1 MKEPINQESLNRVL
15 LKPRFKIPVKA
26 GQDEL
31 GEKFKTSLKSDY
43 PNYRSK
49 VIGNH
54 IVVDVPQKEETF
66 WSPQLHAEVIEE
78 EDGVYVKGILGPK
91 PKVWTF
97 FMFLHFAVA
106 VAFFVF
112 FVIFYTNWSL
122 GNDYTFAMWM
132 CIVMPII
139 WILLYFS
146 GQLGKKFGYTQ
157 MQNLHDLMIEIID
170 K

>member
-122 GNDYTFAMWM
+122 NQEYGFGDGFESMDSNSSVFSKLGTVGACQF
-132 CIVMPII
+132 MPLQHIA
-139 WILLYFS
+139 
-146 GQLGKKFGYTQ
+146 
-157 MQNLHDLMIEIID
+157 LH
-170 K
+170 

>member
-1 MKEPINQESLNRVL
+1 MNEPIHQENLNRVL
-15 LKPRFKIPVKA
+15 LKPRFKIPV
-26 GQDEL
+26 QDQPDNL
-31 GEKFKTSLKSDY
+31 SGKFKEVLKNDY
-43 PNYRSK
+43 PSYRGK
-49 VIGNH
+49 VVGHH
-54 IVVDVPQKEETF
+54 IVVDVPEKEETF
-66 WSPQLHAEVIEE
+66 WSPQLHAEIITEE
-78 EDGVYVKGILGPK
+78 EGVFVKGILGPK

-132 CIVMPII
+132 CIVLPII
-139 WILLYFS
+139 WVLLYFS

-157 MQNLHDLMIEIID
+157 MQNLHDLMIEIIH

>member
-15 LKPRFKIPVKA
+15 LKPRFKIPVS
-26 GQDEL
+26 GTSDEL
-31 GEKFKTSLKSDY
+31 SQKFKSELKSGY
-43 PNYRSK
+43 PTYRGK

-54 IVVDVPQKEETF
+54 IVVDVPQSEETF

-78 EDGVYVKGILGPK
+78 DDGVYVKGILGPK

-112 FVIFYTNWSL
+112 FVIFYTHWSL

-132 CIVMPII
+132 CILMPII

-157 MQNLHDLMIEIID
+157 MQNLHDLMIEIIN

>member
-26 GQDEL
+26 GQEEL
-31 GEKFKTSLKSDY
+31 GEKFKTRLRSDY

-78 EDGVYVKGILGPK
+78 E
-91 PKVWTF
+91 
-97 FMFLHFAVA
+97 
-106 VAFFVF
+106 
-112 FVIFYTNWSL
+112 
-122 GNDYTFAMWM
+122 
-132 CIVMPII
+132 
-139 WILLYFS
+139 
-146 GQLGKKFGYTQ
+146 
-157 MQNLHDLMIEIID
+157 E
-170 K
+170 